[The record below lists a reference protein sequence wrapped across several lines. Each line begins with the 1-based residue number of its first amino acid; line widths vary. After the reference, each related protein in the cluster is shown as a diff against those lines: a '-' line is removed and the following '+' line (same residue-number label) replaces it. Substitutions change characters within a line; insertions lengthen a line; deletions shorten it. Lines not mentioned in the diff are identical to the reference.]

1 MATTTAK
8 LTITSSDLIDSQ
20 ALNLS
25 ASMTMKKAGGSIGLE
40 NTSGLARKKLAS
52 GHGSYVLFDDTLYT
66 DAGNNRL
73 YLRAV
78 GTTATEY
85 FDISLQAVNFGRL
98 YSGDWCLLP
107 WLANADMDINI
118 DPSAAG
124 MTLEYMLFYE

>member
-25 ASMTMKKAGGSIGLE
+25 ASMTMKKAGGSVGIE
-40 NTSGLARKKLAS
+40 NTSGLARKKLGS
-52 GHGSYVLFDDTLYT
+52 GHAAYDLFVQADATDD
-66 DAGNNRL
+66 GNHRI
-73 YLRAV
+73 YMRAV
-78 GTTATEY
+78 GTTASEY
-85 FDISLQAVNFGRL
+85 FAVKVHDVSFGRL

-107 WLANADMDINI
+107 WLGSADMNINI

-124 MTLEYMLFYE
+124 MVLEYMLFYE